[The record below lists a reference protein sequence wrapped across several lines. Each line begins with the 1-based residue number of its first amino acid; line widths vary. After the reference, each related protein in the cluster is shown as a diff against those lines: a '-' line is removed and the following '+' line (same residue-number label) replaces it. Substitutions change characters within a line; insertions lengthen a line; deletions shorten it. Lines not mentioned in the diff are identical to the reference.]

1 MHIKTFLTVKEREK
15 KNCIWEHFKSF
26 LVWRLTWKFLTAD
39 VSAENCHWKQ
49 SLSVL
54 TAGLNVFYKRS
65 RGWKDFQLMWVRRRS
80 VQPLRST
87 AECLRIVLTLCGSL
101 RHLDF
106 RLTAFAFSSAA
117 LLTVEWGML
126 LIHSSIHL
134 LLSSHSPLVER
145 SSASFTVS
153 FCWTFFFLF
162 SPPVFLFTCF
172 HLSKP
177 PTHFLS
183 LVSGG

>member
-1 MHIKTFLTVKEREK
+1 MHIKTFLTVKERK
-15 KNCIWEHFKSF
+15 KKIAYENILKVF
-26 LVWRLTWKFLTAD
+26 LFEDSPGNSLQQMFQQKTVIENRVFQFWRQVWT
-39 VSAENCHWKQ
+39 
-49 SLSVL
+49 
-54 TAGLNVFYKRS
+54 FYKRS

-80 VQPLRST
+80 VQALRSA